1 MNDKYD
7 CLHDL
12 VLPGDFSFADK
23 LHNCMVA
30 CVHNMFHAE
39 STEESNRWEEELER
53 CMKEFKMLRDTKEEH
68 EASMSYRVV
77 IKDLRAGGVNASLV
91 TRRK

>member
-1 MNDKYD
+1 MTYKYD
-7 CLHDL
+7 RLHDL
-12 VLPGDFSFADK
+12 VLPGDFSFANE

-30 CVHNMFHAE
+30 CIHSMFTAK
-39 STEESNRWEEELER
+39 SAEESNYWEEELER

-77 IKDLRAGGVNASLV
+77 IRDLRARGVNASLV
-91 TRRK
+91 TRKK

>member
-1 MNDKYD
+1 MNDKNNY
-7 CLHDL
+7 LHDL

-23 LHNCMVA
+23 LHKCMVA

-77 IKDLRAGGVNASLV
+77 IKDLRARGVNASLV

>member
-30 CVHNMFHAE
+30 CVHNMFNAE

-53 CMKEFKMLRDTKEEH
+53 CMKEFKILRDTKEEH

-77 IKDLRAGGVNASLV
+77 IKDLRTRGVNASLV
-91 TRRK
+91 RRRK

>member
-1 MNDKYD
+1 MNDKNNR
-7 CLHDL
+7 LHDL

-30 CVHNMFHAE
+30 CVHNMFNAE
-39 STEESNRWEEELER
+39 STEESNHWEEELER

-68 EASMSYRVV
+68 EAAMSYRVV
-77 IKDLRAGGVNASLV
+77 IKDLRARRVNASLV
-91 TRRK
+91 RRRK